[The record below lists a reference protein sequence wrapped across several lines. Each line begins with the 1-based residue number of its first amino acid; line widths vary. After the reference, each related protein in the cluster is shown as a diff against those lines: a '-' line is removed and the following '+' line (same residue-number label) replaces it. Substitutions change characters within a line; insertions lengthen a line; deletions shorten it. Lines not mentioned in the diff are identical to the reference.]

1 MKPVMPLLTL
11 AFALGA
17 CTSAPPPRTAEA
29 TTTAAQGA
37 LARAPLGAA
46 GTARDGEP
54 IGPPRVGVACRLS
67 VTDPVG
73 CDAAQIEALVA
84 PVRARLEGC
93 RGVAGGKVRIRVSRA
108 SGTLSFDVEPGASLD
123 PTERRCVLEA
133 LGSIHDAASARLS
146 TGASVPPTGFT
157 SLLTV
162 EW

>member
-1 MKPVMPLLTL
+1 
-11 AFALGA
+11 
-17 CTSAPPPRTAEA
+17 
-29 TTTAAQGA
+29 
-37 LARAPLGAA
+37 
-46 GTARDGEP
+46 
-54 IGPPRVGVACRLS
+54 

-73 CDAAQIEALVA
+73 CDAAQIETLVA
-84 PVRARLEGC
+84 PVRAQLEAC

-108 SGTLSFDVEPGASLD
+108 SGELSFDVEPGASLD

-133 LGSIHDAASARLS
+133 LRSIHDAVGTNLS